1 MSMKLNLGL
10 LATKL
15 SQADPEDTIPP
26 VDCNAYLVDKIFLPL
41 SRGETV
47 SFQTIDY
54 SQFDETDIGDLE
66 EYNEYVVR
74 LLGALEPVCIH
85 ISEPTRLRRISFG
98 GGGV

>member
-47 SFQTIDY
+47 SFQAIDY

-74 LLGALEPVCIH
+74 LLGALERMAGLITATVPAACSIKQ
-85 ISEPTRLRRISFG
+85 FC
-98 GGGV
+98 